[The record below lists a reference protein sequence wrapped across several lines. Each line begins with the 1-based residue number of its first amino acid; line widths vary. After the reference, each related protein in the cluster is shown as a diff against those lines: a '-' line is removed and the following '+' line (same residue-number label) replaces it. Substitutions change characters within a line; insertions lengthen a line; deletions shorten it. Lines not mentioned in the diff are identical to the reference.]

1 MIVLLDNEQRKEL
14 DPIFEREFNSA
25 LPDESQANIVA
36 VVDDGIEA
44 FVTVEALL
52 RVGMIW
58 IRPDKRS
65 EGHLQALTR
74 HLFEKVP
81 RGSSVITIATEAK
94 QGKYFKRLGMREISG
109 RLFRI
114 DL

>member
-1 MIVLLDNEQRKEL
+1 MIILLDNEQRKAL
-14 DPIFEREFNSA
+14 DPIFEKEFDAA

-36 VVDDGIEA
+36 IVDDGIEA
-44 FVTVEALL
+44 FVTCEALL

-65 EGHLQALTR
+65 KGHLQTLTR
-74 HLFEKVP
+74 HLFERVP
-81 RGSSVITIATEAK
+81 KGTSAITIATEDKEA
-94 QGKYFKRLGMREISG
+94 KYFKRLGMREVEG
-109 RLFRI
+109 RIFRI